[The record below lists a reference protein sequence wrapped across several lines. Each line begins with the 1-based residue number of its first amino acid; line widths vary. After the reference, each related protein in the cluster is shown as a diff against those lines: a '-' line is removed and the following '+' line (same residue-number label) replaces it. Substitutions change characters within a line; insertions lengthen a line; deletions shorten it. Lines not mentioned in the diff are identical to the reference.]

1 MNMKKR
7 LELIQLLSEELHETA
22 LRYEKAA
29 SKKECPPYAGCD
41 VAMFDCREALKRRI
55 TVLREELLELSRTL

>member
-7 LELIQLLSEELHETA
+7 IELIHLLTEELVDTSLH
-22 LRYEKAA
+22 YEKAA
-29 SKKECPPYAGCD
+29 SKKKYPPYAGCD

-55 TVLREELLELSRTL
+55 TILREELLELSRTL